1 MRAKIPQND
10 AGIRTEPPPS
20 VPRLSGPAPSAT
32 AAALPPLEPPAVRA
46 GSYGL
51 PVTPCRGLSV
61 TPFQPNSG
69 VVVLP
74 TNTAPDS
81 RSRATD
87 GASSSHGPSARTV
100 REPRSVGAPR
110 VRIRSLTV
118 TGTPSTGPAGSPR
131 RQRSSDSLASAS
143 ASSASIRVKRSS
155 AACAASA
162 ALQHRPHRLDG
173 GELAGARIRR

>member
-1 MRAKIPQND
+1 MALKAKIPQKD

-32 AAALPPLEPPAVRA
+32 AAALPPLEPPAVRR

-74 TNTAPDS
+74 TKTAPDS

-87 GASSSHGPSARTV
+87 GASSSKEPSSRAV
-100 REPRSVGAPR
+100 SEPRSVGAPR
-110 VRIRSLTV
+110 ISRMSFTV
-118 TGTPSTGPAGSPR
+118 TGTPSTGPAGVPD
-131 RQRSSDSLASAS
+131 RQRSADSLASAS
-143 ASSASIRVKRSS
+143 ASSAAIRVKQFVR
-155 AACAASA
+155 AWAASA
-162 ALQHRPHRLDG
+162 RSRTARVAST
-173 GELAGARIRR
+173 GENSPAA